1 MLLVAVNLILNLA
14 HLLLLISSSKDHSK
28 QQDKCKHWQMK
39 DVFNLATKA
48 GQHVLEVSQSVED
61 KKEEE
66 VRKKEEAGRY
76 N

>member
-1 MLLVAVNLILNLA
+1 MLLIDVNLILNLA

-28 QQDKCKHWQMK
+28 QQDKCKLWQMK

-48 GQHVLEVSQSVED
+48 GQRVLEVSQSVED
-61 KKEEE
+61 KKEKE
-66 VRKKEEAGRY
+66 VRKKEAGRY